1 MYTITTM
8 ALWDQHIKEEDTKCV
23 AVSAQRE
30 GFFNIG
36 SGRSV
41 KKYDRVFP
49 GIFFTFGY
57 FRVFRVFPGMS
68 GIFGY
73 FWVYPYILG
82 LFSNIQWGLK
92 RLQQNQTGFR

>member
-36 SGRSV
+36 SGQV
-41 KKYDRVFP
+41 GKKYRVA
-49 GIFFTFGY
+49 GRVRFG
-57 FRVFRVFPGMS
+57 
-68 GIFGY
+68 
-73 FWVYPYILG
+73 
-82 LFSNIQWGLK
+82 
-92 RLQQNQTGFR
+92 

>member
-36 SGRSV
+36 SGQV
-41 KKYDRVFP
+41 GYWTKYWVAGRV
-49 GIFFTFGY
+49 
-57 FRVFRVFPGMS
+57 RVG
-68 GIFGY
+68 
-73 FWVYPYILG
+73 
-82 LFSNIQWGLK
+82 
-92 RLQQNQTGFR
+92 